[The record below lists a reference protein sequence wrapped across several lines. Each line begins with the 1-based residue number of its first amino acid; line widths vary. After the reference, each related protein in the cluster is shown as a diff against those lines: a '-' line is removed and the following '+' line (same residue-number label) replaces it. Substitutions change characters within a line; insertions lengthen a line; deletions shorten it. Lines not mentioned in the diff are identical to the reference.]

1 MIKIGEHSA
10 MLTVGI
16 KGKQELI
23 VTEDKTAKT
32 YGSGTL
38 EVFGTPAMIAFMENT
53 ALKSVAEYIG
63 EGNGTVGTKLNV
75 NHVAATP
82 VGMKVV
88 CETELVKVEGRALTF
103 EVKAYDECGLIG
115 EGTHERFIIMEEK
128 FQAKANSKLQENVI
142 KKCN

>member
-128 FQAKANSKLQENVI
+128 FQAKANSKLQENEI